1 MTMNKNKKIVLVA
14 AIIIA
19 GIIVLSQSIYV
30 VNEMQQVVITQ
41 FGRPI
46 GEAVTDPGLHIKTPF
61 VQKANF
67 FEKRYMEWDGDPNQI
82 PTKEKK
88 FIFVDCYARWHIT
101 DPLQFYKRLTNER
114 GAQSRL
120 DDIID
125 GETRDQVASH
135 SLEEIVR
142 NSNREA
148 DTTANISEIIEDS
161 LTWIE
166 VGRSRIQD
174 IIQEKANEE
183 TKDFGIEIVDFRFK
197 RINYVED
204 VREQV
209 YDRMKSERIRIAD
222 KFRSEGEGEA
232 SRINGEKEREL
243 NQIQSEAY
251 KEAEIIEGK
260 ADAEAARIY
269 AGAYNRSSKSIE
281 LFSFIKSMETFRNTV
296 DSTTT
301 VILSTDNDLYKY
313 LKSMEP

>member
-1 MTMNKNKKIVLVA
+1 MNKKNKIVLVA

-19 GIIVLSQSIYV
+19 GIIVLSQSLYI
-30 VNEMQQVVITQ
+30 VNETQQVVVTQ
-41 FGRPI
+41 FGRPV
-46 GEAVTDPGLHIKTPF
+46 GNAVTKPGLKFKTPF
-61 VQKANF
+61 VQKANY

-88 FIFVDCYARWHIT
+88 FIFVDSYARWHIT

-135 SLEEIVR
+135 SLEEVVR
-142 NSNREA
+142 NTNRQA
-148 DTTANISEIIEDS
+148 DTTAKISDIIEDS
-161 LTWIE
+161 LAVIE
-166 VGRSRIQD
+166 VGRKRIQN
-174 IIQEKANEE
+174 IIQETVNEE
-183 TKDFGIEIVDFRFK
+183 TKDLGIEILDFRFK

-204 VREQV
+204 VRERV

-243 NQIQSEAY
+243 NQIQSVAY
-251 KEAEIIEGK
+251 KKAETIKGK

-269 AGAYNRSSKSIE
+269 ANAYNKSRSSRE
-281 LFSFIKSMETFRNTV
+281 LYSFMKSMETFENTF

-301 VILSTDNDLYKY
+301 IILSTDNELYKY
-313 LKSMEP
+313 LKSME